1 MYAVDRSVKSF
12 RRSVRL
18 VAKRGYDMAKLEQT
32 IMLLASGGLLPPSYR
47 DHPLRGNYQ
56 GYRECHVGGVGD
68 WVLIY
73 KKLDDKLIL
82 VLTATGTHMD
92 LFE

>member
-73 KKLDDKLIL
+73 KRLDDKLIL